1 MKKQAKQLI
10 SSAQSAQ
17 QQFGSFA
24 SDMEQRRATI
34 TQLCESFKSTAGQG
48 NTNLSPEMKAFVGKI
63 TDSVEAVLAKVQR
76 SIEGE
81 EFIRLFDT
89 SLIVLVVGKVNVG
102 KSSLGNLVSGDVF
115 NKALGADSPFQGA
128 QIEFR
133 RHQRANQGKQSKPEA
148 LSSKHFQEKETECTA
163 SIQEFTLGGLTWVDT
178 PGLHSMTQ
186 ANQDL
191 AKQYIESAELVIY
204 LTNSDSPL
212 THKDAEELRLLGLEQ
227 NKRLII
233 LISRSDTTDDV
244 WDDNVDDFVTKI
256 VPKSTEDK
264 EAQQE
269 WVQQNLKEFK
279 LGGALE
285 KSRAYPISTVCAKE
299 AIVNKDEQLWVDSG
313 AQDFYSVLIETVSQR
328 AVELKQKAPKDR
340 LNALIKQLT
349 EPPLAQAD
357 ERESGRDIQNLYTM
371 EETVVHAADKIQ
383 ACKLEVDAQKRDI
396 KRRLISKSKQVVIE
410 QMQSLQVG
418 SDTRQLEKDLGHAL
432 DQATRQMFD
441 EVYTPI
447 LTAVLKDCSDS
458 LASIQSMSISVG
470 DVQNKTEYIQ
480 YSPDKVFKKRT
491 GKGLGSI
498 LGGAIGFALGGP
510 LGALA
515 GGAAGNWLGGKAG
528 NALKNMKTETIIV
541 GNNRDE
547 VVSQVM
553 SSLEPKV
560 NELVDEGVRHIHD
573 GVLDPILLEW
583 SSIQKDLNRI
593 RTEISKLSY

>member
-24 SDMEQRRATI
+24 SDMEQRRSTI
-34 TQLCESFKSTAGQG
+34 TQLCESFKSTTRQG

-63 TDSVEAVLAKVQR
+63 TDSVEAVLAKVQK

-102 KSSLGNLVSGDVF
+102 KSSLGNLVSGDAF
-115 NKALGADSPFQGA
+115 NKALGADSPFKGLP
-128 QIEFR
+128 IEFR
-133 RHQRANQGKQSKPEA
+133 RHQRASQTRQSKPEV
-148 LSSKHFQEKETECTA
+148 LTSKHFQEKETECTA

-191 AKQYIESAELVIY
+191 AKQYIDSAELVIY

-227 NKRLII
+227 NKRLVIV
-233 LISRSDTTDDV
+233 ISRCDTSE
-244 WDDNVDDFVTKI
+244 DDFDENEEVITRI
-256 VPKSTEDK
+256 IPKSQTDK
-264 EAQQE
+264 ADQQE

-313 AQDFYSVLIETVSQR
+313 AQDFYSVLIETVSKR

-349 EPPLAQAD
+349 EPALAQAD
-357 ERESGRDIQNLYTM
+357 ERESGREIQNLYTI

-383 ACKLEVDAQKRDI
+383 VCKLQVDEQKKDI

-410 QMQSLQVG
+410 KLQSLQVG

-432 DQATRQMFD
+432 DKATREMFD

-470 DVQNKTEYIQ
+470 DVQNKTEDIQ
-480 YSPDKVFKKRT
+480 YSPDQVFKKRT

-515 GGAAGNWLGGKAG
+515 GGAAGTWLGGKAG
-528 NALKNMKTETIIV
+528 NALKNMETETIVV
-541 GNNRDE
+541 GDNRDE

-573 GVLDPILLEW
+573 GVLDPILSEW
-583 SSIQKDLNRI
+583 SSTQKDLNRI